1 MRACVCSKI
10 KIHIGS
16 ERKTK
21 EEEKN
26 GLKIERKKWNDKNF
40 REKKSERFTLSVL
53 KNRFT
58 GVITFHLYW
67 IIHIIHSS
75 VLLIIKSLCIS
86 STQTHTHT
94 HMIFIGL
101 NDDDR
106 ESVIHS
112 NKLHIVF
119 VL

>member
-1 MRACVCSKI
+1 MKGRQ
-10 KIHIGS
+10 
-16 ERKTK
+16 RKK
-21 EEEKN
+21 KKN
-26 GLKIERKKWNDKNF
+26 GLKIERKKWNDKNL

-94 HMIFIGL
+94 HTRMIFIGL